1 MIARMKRLLLV
12 AVLLAAAPA
21 SALADYDGGREA
33 YRTGD
38 FEGALREWLPLVRS
52 DDPRVRHSLGILFLY
67 GRAVERDAEAAAA
80 LFAQAA
86 EEGLP
91 DSQYALATLF
101 RDGTGVSRNV
111 AEAVRLYRLA
121 AVQDHVGAQT
131 SLGILYANG
140 DGVER
145 DGVAAQMWFQLAEA
159 RGDPRA
165 AVNGQRLAGVIAP
178 D

>member
-12 AVLLAAAPA
+12 ALLLAAVPA
-21 SALADYDGGREA
+21 AALGDYDDGRDA

-52 DDPRVRHSLGILFLY
+52 GDPPARHSLGILFLY

-86 EEGLP
+86 EEGL
-91 DSQYALATLF
+91 SEAQYALATLF
-101 RDGTGVSRNV
+101 RDGTGVTRNV

-121 AVQDHVGAQT
+121 AAQAPCRSPEQPRNSVCQRGGRGARRRC
-131 SLGILYANG
+131 GA
-140 DGVER
+140 DVVPAPPR
-145 DGVAAQMWFQLAEA
+145 PAAT
-159 RGDPRA
+159 RA
-165 AVNGQRLAGVIAP
+165 PPSTAGAWP
-178 D
+178 A